1 MERQRM
7 QLSRPC
13 HMLQTDGASTG
24 SRRKAP
30 NPTGRAKIGWD
41 WSNAIDLFGTR
52 LARIDGKGVSLALH

>member
-1 MERQRM
+1 
-7 QLSRPC
+7 
-13 HMLQTDGASTG
+13 MLQTDGASTG